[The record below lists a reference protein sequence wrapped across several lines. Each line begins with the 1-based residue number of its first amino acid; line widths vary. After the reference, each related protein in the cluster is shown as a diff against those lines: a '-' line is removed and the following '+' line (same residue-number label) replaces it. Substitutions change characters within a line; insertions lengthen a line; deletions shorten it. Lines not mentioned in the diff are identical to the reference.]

1 MDANA
6 RAELCGCKNK
16 GGQEGEAGAEEK
28 VVIDGSK
35 RAEVLALLFFTA
47 FHSSSI

>member
-1 MDANA
+1 MPGPSCVAI
-6 RAELCGCKNK
+6 KNK
-16 GGQEGEAGAEEK
+16 GGGQEGEAGAEEK